1 MSKWGITDLQI
12 ATIDAIVTTFE
23 SGQPSNYG
31 AVARDPNDA
40 GGLSYGKHQASLT
53 RGKLFELV
61 SAYCA
66 LPEAQCAVEFQTY
79 LPQIKAGD
87 RALDSNKTL
96 YSLLKKASDD
106 PAMQQAQDEYFS
118 QNFMQPALTE
128 WQRLGFKTALAAA
141 VVYDSF
147 INSGSL
153 NMLNATVA
161 KYGQPSS
168 GSEKEWIAGYVAT
181 RKDWL
186 TRRYPAN
193 AIRMTT
199 FEGILRD
206 QNWDLKL
213 PIRVMRGAN
222 VYYPLTAYDLGVHLF
237 ASTVRRLGRE
247 GFGVARMGDTT
258 LANARDKFVQASLNA
273 LQYPVGVADG
283 FFGTTTVAQVKAFQK
298 ACGLAPTGEV
308 DGRCFDKLCSELEEK
323 GTTGAG
329 SAVATDHGL
338 VELPPEKRTST
349 TASKTGAG
357 IAVGAAGVAGVA
369 GTVAGTGDDPS
380 MAGGTTTDATQA
392 ITVADGASSA
402 AAAPTSGAPDAAG
415 PVTAGAAAAAIVAP
429 ASAPGADHAAQSQ
442 TASIQ
447 TSSGQ
452 ASSGQ
457 TSSGQT
463 SSGQTSSGQAKS
475 GPTESQTSEA
485 TTSGTL
491 VEHQL
496 TLPGGI
502 KVSESVLAL
511 TTAALFVGAIV
522 LFAHGRR
529 RSY

>member
-1 MSKWGITDLQI
+1 MGKWGITDIQI
-12 ATIDAIVTTFE
+12 ATIDAIVTIFE
-23 SGQPSNYG
+23 SGQPANYG

-53 RGKLFELV
+53 RGKLYELV
-61 SAYCA
+61 TAYCA
-66 LPEAQCAVEFQTY
+66 LPEAQCAADFQTY

-106 PAMQQAQDEYFS
+106 PTMQQAQDQYFNA
-118 QNFMQPALTE
+118 NFMEPALTE

-153 NMLNATVA
+153 NMLTATAA
-161 KYGQPSS
+161 KYGQPTTDN
-168 GSEKEWIAGYVAT
+168 EKEWIAGYVST

-199 FEGILRD
+199 FEGLLRD

-213 PIRVMRGAN
+213 PIRVMRGPN

-247 GFGVARMGDTT
+247 GFGVARIGDTT
-258 LANARDKFVQASLNA
+258 LSNARDKFVQASLNA
-273 LQYPVGVADG
+273 LQYPVGAVDG
-283 FFGTTTVAQVKAFQK
+283 FFGKGTVTQVKAFQK

-323 GTTGAG
+323 GTTSAG
-329 SAVATDHGL
+329 PAAATDHGL

-357 IAVGAAGVAGVA
+357 VAVGAAGVAGVA
-369 GTVAGTGDDPS
+369 GTVAGSGDDASTGD
-380 MAGGTTTDATQA
+380 GTTTDTTQTA
-392 ITVADGASSA
+392 MAAQVSAVSTASESNVQVEPAPSSGAASPAGAPTLAPAASAVANQ
-402 AAAPTSGAPDAAG
+402 AAP
-415 PVTAGAAAAAIVAP
+415 
-429 ASAPGADHAAQSQ
+429 AQS
-442 TASIQ
+442 ASIQ
-447 TSSGQ
+447 TSPSQ
-452 ASSGQ
+452 AGASPAG
-457 TSSGQT
+457 TKT
-463 SSGQTSSGQAKS
+463 A
-475 GPTESQTSEA
+475 EA

-491 VEHQL
+491 TEHKL
-496 TLPGGI
+496 SLPGGI
-502 KVSESVLAL
+502 KVSESVLGL
-511 TTAALFVGAIV
+511 TTAALFVGAVV